1 MKKFLIIIAIFS
13 IILYSY
19 SQDTTKTFE
28 YCISYDADLA
38 RNFYGGIKRGNA
50 YMGLL
55 TGELSINTEK
65 FLKGGE
71 LVLRVM
77 NTHGKGLS
85 KNLIGD
91 IQIASNIENGNY
103 TFLNA
108 LYYKQQISKFQFS
121 IGIQD
126 LNEKFCISE
135 YGANLTNSSF
145 GIHSS
150 FPLNFAVPIYP
161 KTALGLL
168 FFIKFNVNIIL
179 KNCIFDGD
187 AGSLE
192 DDNYNIKWD
201 ITKEGGLLFMSE
213 LEIKN
218 NKNKFT
224 SLKIGSF
231 YHSGTF
237 KSSEDTNFIKKN
249 NYGFHFVFDKELFN
263 KNSFNSGMFL
273 QLAYVPNKINYNPL
287 YIGAGLVNKGI
298 IKNRKEDVFAVGVA
312 YAQLYDK
319 SYECDF
325 EINYNLVINK
335 NISIKPCL
343 HYIVNP
349 GANIGLKNS
358 FSSFLRLSITL

>member
-1 MKKFLIIIAIFS
+1 
-13 IILYSY
+13 
-19 SQDTTKTFE
+19 
-28 YCISYDADLA
+28 
-38 RNFYGGIKRGNA
+38 
-50 YMGLL
+50 MGLF
-55 TGELSINTEK
+55 TGGLSIKTDK

-71 LVLRVM
+71 IILRVM

-85 KNLIGD
+85 ENYIGD
-91 IQIASNIENGNY
+91 IQIVSNIENGNY
-103 TFLNA
+103 SFLNA

-121 IGIQD
+121 IGLQD
-126 LNEKFCISE
+126 LNEEFCVSE

-168 FFIKFNVNIIL
+168 FFINFNENLIL
-179 KNCIFDGD
+179 NNCIFDGD

-192 DDNYNIKWD
+192 DDNYNVKWN

-218 NKNKFT
+218 IKNKFT

-231 YHSGTF
+231 YHSGIF

-249 NYGFHFVFDKELFN
+249 NYGFHIVLDRELIN

-273 QLAYVPNKINYNPL
+273 QLAYFPNKINYNPL
-287 YIGAGLVNKGI
+287 YFGAGLVNKGM
-298 IKNRKEDVFAVGVA
+298 IKTRKEDVFAVGVA

-349 GANIGLKNS
+349 GANTSLKNS
-358 FSSFLRLSITL
+358 FSSFMRLSITL